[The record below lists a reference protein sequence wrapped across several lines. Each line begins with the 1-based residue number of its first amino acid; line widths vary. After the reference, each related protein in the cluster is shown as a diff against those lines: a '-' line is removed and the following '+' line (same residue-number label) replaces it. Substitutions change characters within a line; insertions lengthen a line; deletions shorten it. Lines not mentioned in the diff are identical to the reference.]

1 MKYCKRLLNKSVS
14 NQGGSMK
21 KVSVLILLLLSTVSV
36 FSIAWAEADAEKAVI
51 SAAKTWLSLI
61 DKGQYAG
68 SWRES
73 SAYFQGAISREKWV
87 AALDGV
93 RKPLG
98 MAVSRRVTSSKRVKE
113 LPGAPDGLYVVMKF
127 RTSFENK
134 RSAVETVTFML
145 EKDGNWKAAGYFIK

>member
-1 MKYCKRLLNKSVS
+1 
-14 NQGGSMK
+14 MK
-21 KVSVLILLLLSTVSV
+21 KVSVLILLLLLAVSLSS
-36 FSIAWAEADAEKAVI
+36 FARADAGTEKAAI
-51 SAAKTWLSLI
+51 SAAKFWLSLI
-61 DKGQYAG
+61 DKGQYAA

-73 SAYFQGAISREKWV
+73 SEYFQGAISEDKWQ

-93 RKPLG
+93 RTPLG
-98 MAVSRRVTSSKRVKE
+98 KTVSRRVTTSKRMKE

-134 RSAVETVTFML
+134 KSAIETVTFML